1 MPYVTHNSLS
11 RTQHFARREAHE
23 RWRRDYLE
31 RLARQH
37 ADHAGL
43 SLPVACRI
51 VAALSIAAKKP
62 EPEVPDYARFEDVL
76 TRERT
81 PTLNTARKVTAEED
95 ALIRVLAA
103 EGLHAAA
110 IAKRLRRNHS
120 VVARRARSLGIEL
133 ARERRR
139 WRY

>member
-1 MPYVTHNSLS
+1 MPYVLHNNLS
-11 RTQHFARREAHE
+11 RTGHFARRDAHE
-23 RWRRDYLE
+23 RWHREYLE

-37 ADHAGL
+37 ADHTGL
-43 SLPVACRI
+43 SLP
-51 VAALSIAAKKP
+51 
-62 EPEVPDYARFEDVL
+62 
-76 TRERT
+76 
-81 PTLNTARKVTAEED
+81 
-95 ALIRVLAA
+95 VLAA

-139 WRY
+139 WRYGTGRGHGYRPVIRRSPHGHRLSQSAWAVLVETGTHDNGEYSH